1 LTTTK
6 TATASA
12 PGTPVESLGHWVLG
26 RGASVGG
33 AVDFVGATLLGIG
46 RLVRSPSPDAR
57 RRLIA
62 ALRDAGL
69 GSLPIVALMG
79 LVAGLVLT
87 LLGSKELS
95 KLGVET
101 GIPRLV
107 GIVILREIGVLIVG
121 IALAGRVASAYAA
134 ELAAAHANGETDGL
148 RRSGLD
154 PLDTQVAPRVLALV
168 LAAPVLLA
176 YANTMAVGGSLLYNA
191 GSLGS
196 AREHAAAMLSALT
209 LKHTIAAFVKALA
222 FGFAVGCAGCY
233 YGLRSSGTTLATG
246 RAVSRAVVAAVLG
259 VGVAETAL
267 IFVFKWIRF

>member
-1 LTTTK
+1 M
-6 TATASA
+6 
-12 PGTPVESLGHWVLG
+12 GHWVLS
-26 RGASVGG
+26 RGASAGR
-33 AVDFVGATLLGIG
+33 AVDFVGATLLGMG
-46 RLVRSPSPDAR
+46 RLFRSASPEAR
-57 RRLIA
+57 RRLVA

-79 LVAGLVLT
+79 FVAGLVLT
-87 LLGSKELS
+87 LIGSKELG

-107 GIVILREIGVLIVG
+107 GIVILREIGVLVVG

-134 ELAAAHANGETDGL
+134 ELAAANANGETDAL

-154 PLDTQVAPRVLALV
+154 PIDTQVAPRVLALV

-176 YANTMAVGGSLLYNA
+176 YANTMAVGGSLLHGA
-191 GSLGS
+191 ASLGS

-209 LKHTIAAFVKALA
+209 LKHTMAAFVKAVA
-222 FGFAVGCAGCY
+222 FGFAVSCAGCY
-233 YGLRSSGTTLATG
+233 YGLRSSGTTLSAG
-246 RAVSRAVVAAVLG
+246 RAASRAVVVAVLG

>member
-1 LTTTK
+1 ML
-6 TATASA
+6 AR
-12 PGTPVESLGHWVLG
+12 G
-26 RGASVGG
+26 RSVGET
-33 AVDFVGATLLGIG
+33 VDFVGATLLGIG
-46 RLVRSPSPDAR
+46 RLVRSRSPQAR
-57 RRLIA
+57 SRLVA

-79 LVAGLVLT
+79 FVAGLVLT
-87 LLGSKELS
+87 LIGTKELG
-95 KLGVET
+95 KLGVEA

-107 GIVILREIGVLIVG
+107 GLVILREIGVLVVG

-134 ELAAAHANGETDGL
+134 ELAVANANGETSEL

-154 PLDTQVAPRVLALV
+154 PLDVQVAPRVLALL

-176 YANTMAVGGSLLYNA
+176 YANTMAVGGSLLYGA
-191 GSLGS
+191 ASLGS

-209 LKHTIAAFVKALA
+209 LKHTIASFVKAIA
-222 FGFAVGCAGCY
+222 FGFAVACAGCY
-233 YGLRSSGTTLATG
+233 HGLRSSGTTAAAG
-246 RAVSRAVVAAVLG
+246 RAASRAVVAAVLG